1 MMWYNFDFW
10 SLHHSSPTIRKSLL
24 MSSPR
29 SSWLP
34 SLQFPCWSPNV
45 LRQTLLLEEA
55 FLLMNCHRTLPESVN
70 VLLMPT
76 HLFILQPQ
84 MLCNMSQPLWCTPLL
99 RSMKKSLDYHL
110 REFPSKTHYEL
121 SQMGQ
126 PRTTLKNGEL
136 PCLATSSTY
145 VWSTRLNRTFSGKEK
160 LRTLLFPLD
169 KLQWTNTHS
178 EGVLAR
184 MAGNAMF
191 LPSIGWSI
199 LAHILCVER

>member
-1 MMWYNFDFW
+1 MYFCFW
-10 SLHHSSPTIRKSLL
+10 CLQYSSPTIRKSIL

-34 SLQFPCWSPNV
+34 SLQFPCWSRSV

-55 FLLMNCHRTLPESVN
+55 ILLMNCRRTPPQSVN
-70 VLLMPT
+70 AFFVPT
-76 HLFILQPQ
+76 HLFIFQPQ
-84 MLCNMSQPLWCTPLL
+84 NAVICLWCTPLL
-99 RSMKKSLDYHL
+99 RSMARSLDFHL
-110 REFPSKTHYEL
+110 QEFPSKTHYEL

-126 PRTTLKNGEL
+126 PRTTLKHGEL
-136 PCLATSSTY
+136 PRLATSSTY

-169 KLQWTNTHS
+169 KLHWTDLHS

-184 MAGNAMF
+184 MAGNGMC
-191 LPSIGWSI
+191 LPNVGWGI
-199 LAHILCVER
+199 LAHILCVEH